1 MEWKFV
7 EVLLCVLQF
16 SRKNDN
22 YLCAKNKDKIK
33 TEKKQA
39 YVLMLQ
45 PEWGWDEN

>member
-33 TEKKQA
+33 TEKKA
-39 YVLMLQ
+39 SLCVNATVRM
-45 PEWGWDEN
+45 GMG

>member
-16 SRKNDN
+16 SKKNDN

-33 TEKKQA
+33 TEKKTKNKLICNA
-39 YVLMLQ
+39 TARM
-45 PEWGWDEN
+45 GMG